1 MIPALLSNY
10 APADLSFE
18 KGEGP
23 YLYGNDGRRYLDF
36 AAGIAVSGLG
46 HAHPK
51 LVAALT
57 DQAQKVWHVS
67 NLFRI
72 PGQEELARKLVDAT
86 FADAA
91 YFCNSG
97 AEANECG
104 IKMVRKYF
112 STNGHPEKYRII
124 AFENSF
130 HGRTLATIAAAGQDK
145 LLAGF
150 GPVVDGFDHV
160 PVHDIEAVKAAITDE
175 TAAILIEPV
184 LGEGGIQVVEPEFLR
199 ALRKLCDEH
208 DLLLMLDEI
217 QTGMGRTGKLFAY
230 EHAGIKPDILTS
242 AKALGGGFPVG
253 ACLAVEKVAKAMTVG
268 SHGSTYGGN
277 PLAMAV
283 AGAVVDVMSEEGFM
297 DHVVEMGNHLKQ
309 GIVGV
314 IDRHPDILEEIRGVG
329 LHLGLKCKVE
339 NTLVSN
345 KLLELGVLTAKGGD
359 NVVRLLPP
367 LIIEDAQVSEF
378 INLLDEAC
386 TELENG

>member
-36 AAGIAVSGLG
+36 AAGIAVSALG

-51 LVAALT
+51 LVAAIT
-57 DQAQKVWHVS
+57 DQASKVWHVS

-72 PGQEELARKLVDAT
+72 PGQEELAQKLVDAT
-86 FADAA
+86 FADAV

-124 AFENSF
+124 AFESSF

-150 GPVVDGFDHV
+150 GPVVEGFDHV
-160 PVHDIEAVKAAITDE
+160 PVGDIELVKAAITDE

-184 LGEGGIQVVEPEFLR
+184 LGEGGIRVVEPEFLR
-199 ALRKLCDEH
+199 ALRKLCDERG
-208 DLLLMLDEI
+208 LLLMLDEI
-217 QTGMGRTGKLFAY
+217 QTGMGRTGKLFAH
-230 EHAGIKPDILTS
+230 EHAGITPDILTS

-283 AGAVVDVMSEEGFM
+283 AGAVTDVITEEGFL

-309 GIVGV
+309 GLAGV
-314 IDRHPDILEEIRGVG
+314 VDRHPEIFEEIRGIG
-329 LHLGLKCKVE
+329 LHLGLKCKIE
-339 NTLVSN
+339 NTVVFN
-345 KLLELGVLTAKGGD
+345 KLLDHGALTAKGGD
-359 NVVRLLPP
+359 NVVRVLPP
-367 LIIEDAQVSEF
+367 LIIEDKQISEF
-378 INLLDEAC
+378 IAILDDVC

>member
-18 KGEGP
+18 KGEGM

-36 AAGIAVSGLG
+36 AAGIAVSALG

-51 LVAALT
+51 LVTALT
-57 DQAQKVWHVS
+57 DQASRVWHVS

-72 PGQEELARKLVDAT
+72 PGQEELARKLVNAT

-104 IKMVRKYF
+104 LKMVRKYF
-112 STNGHPEKYRII
+112 SANGHPEKYRVI

-130 HGRTLATIAAAGQDK
+130 HGRTLATIAAAGQEK
-145 LLAGF
+145 LLDGF
-150 GPVVDGFDHV
+150 GPVVEGFDHV
-160 PVHDIEAVKAAITDE
+160 PVGDIEKVKAAITDE

-184 LGEGGIQVVEPEFLR
+184 LGEGGIQVVEVEFMR
-199 ALRKLCDEH
+199 ALRELCDEH

-217 QTGMGRTGKLFAY
+217 QTGMGRTGKLFAH
-230 EHAGIKPDILTS
+230 EHAGITPDILTS

-283 AGAVVDVMSEEGFM
+283 AGAVVDVMTEEGFL
-297 DHVVEMGNHLKQ
+297 DHVRQMGNHLKQ
-309 GIVGV
+309 GLAGV
-314 IDRHPDILEEIRGVG
+314 VDRHPEILEEVRGIG

-339 NTLVSN
+339 NTHVSS

-367 LIIEDAQVSEF
+367 LIVEDAQISEF
-378 INLLDEAC
+378 IGLLDEAC

>member
-36 AAGIAVSGLG
+36 AAGIAVSALG
-46 HAHPK
+46 HAHPQ

-57 DQAQKVWHVS
+57 EQASKVWHVS

-72 PGQEELARKLVDAT
+72 PGQEKLAQRLVDAT
-86 FADAA
+86 FADAV

-112 STNGHPEKYRII
+112 SEKGEPEKYRII
-124 AFENSF
+124 GFEDSF
-130 HGRTLATIAAAGQDK
+130 HGRTLATIAAAGQSK

-150 GPVVDGFDHV
+150 GPVVEGFDHV
-160 PVHDIEAVKAAITDE
+160 PVGDIELVKAAITE
-175 TAAILIEPV
+175 ATAAILIEPV
-184 LGEGGIQVVEPEFLR
+184 MGEGGIRVVEPEFLR
-199 ALRKLCDEH
+199 ALRKLCD
-208 DLLLMLDEI
+208 DRGLLLMLDEI

-230 EHAGIKPDILTS
+230 EHSGIVPDILTS

-283 AGAVVDVMSEEGFM
+283 AGAVVDVMMEEGFL

-309 GIVGV
+309 GLMGV
-314 IDRHPDILEEIRGVG
+314 IDRHPDIFEELRGIG
-329 LHLGLKCKVE
+329 LHLGLKCKIE
-339 NTLVSN
+339 NTIVFN
-345 KLLELGVLTAKGGD
+345 KLIEHGALTAKGGD

-367 LIIEDAQVSEF
+367 LIIEDAQISEF
-378 INLLDEAC
+378 ISILDAAC

>member
-18 KGEGP
+18 KGEGM

-36 AAGIAVSGLG
+36 AAGIAVSALG

-57 DQAQKVWHVS
+57 DQASKVWHVS
-67 NLFRI
+67 NMFRI
-72 PGQEELARKLVDAT
+72 PGQEELAEKLVKET
-86 FADAA
+86 FADAV

-104 IKMVRKYF
+104 LKMVRKYF
-112 STNGHPEKYRII
+112 SANGHPEKYRVI

-130 HGRTLATIAAAGQDK
+130 HGRTLATIAAAGQQK
-145 LLAGF
+145 LLDGF
-150 GPVVDGFDHV
+150 GPAVEGFDHV
-160 PVHDIEAVKAAITDE
+160 PVGDIEKVKAAITDE

-184 LGEGGIQVVEPEFLR
+184 LGEGGIQVVEAEFMR
-199 ALRKLCDEH
+199 ALRDLCDEH
-208 DLLLMLDEI
+208 GLLLMLDEI
-217 QTGMGRTGKLFAY
+217 QTGMGRTGKLFAH
-230 EHAGIKPDILTS
+230 EHAGITPDILTS

-283 AGAVVDVMSEEGFM
+283 AGAVVDVITEEGFLN
-297 DHVVEMGNHLKQ
+297 HVSQMGNHLKQ
-309 GIVGV
+309 GLAGV
-314 IDRHPDILEEIRGVG
+314 VDRHPDIIEEIRGIG
-329 LHLGLKCKVE
+329 LHIGLKCKVE
-339 NTLVSN
+339 NTKVGD

-367 LIIEDAQVSEF
+367 LVIEDTQISEF
-378 INLLDEAC
+378 IGLLDEAC

>member
-18 KGEGP
+18 KGEGM

-36 AAGIAVSGLG
+36 AAGIAVSALG

-57 DQAQKVWHVS
+57 DQASKVWHVS
-67 NLFRI
+67 NMFRI
-72 PGQEELARKLVDAT
+72 PGQEELAEKLVNAT
-86 FADAA
+86 FADAV

-104 IKMVRKYF
+104 LKMVRKYF
-112 STNGHPEKYRII
+112 SANGHPEKYRVI

-130 HGRTLATIAAAGQDK
+130 HGRTLATIAAAGQQK
-145 LLAGF
+145 LLDGF
-150 GPVVDGFDHV
+150 GPAVEGFDHV
-160 PVHDIEAVKAAITDE
+160 PVGDIEKVKAAITNE

-184 LGEGGIQVVEPEFLR
+184 LGEGGIQVVEAEFMR
-199 ALRKLCDEH
+199 ALRELCDEH
-208 DLLLMLDEI
+208 GLLLMLDEI
-217 QTGMGRTGKLFAY
+217 QTGMGRTGKLFAH
-230 EHAGIKPDILTS
+230 EHAGITPDILTS

-283 AGAVVDVMSEEGFM
+283 AGAVVDVITEEGFL
-297 DHVVEMGNHLKQ
+297 DHVSQMGNHLKQ
-309 GIVGV
+309 GLAGV
-314 IDRHPDILEEIRGVG
+314 VDRHPDILEEIRGIG
-329 LHLGLKCKVE
+329 LHIGLKCKVE
-339 NTLVSN
+339 NTKVGD

-367 LIIEDAQVSEF
+367 LVIEDTQISEF
-378 INLLDEAC
+378 IGLLDEAC

>member
-18 KGEGP
+18 KGKGP

-46 HAHPK
+46 HAHPR

-57 DQAQKVWHVS
+57 EQAQKLWHVS

-86 FADAA
+86 FADAV

-112 STNGHPEKYRII
+112 STNGQPEKYRII

-130 HGRTLATIAAAGQDK
+130 HGRTLATIAAAGQEK

-160 PVHDIEAVKAAITDE
+160 PVGDIEAVKAAITDE

-184 LGEGGIQVVEPEFLR
+184 LGEGGIQVVEPEFMR
-199 ALRKLCDEH
+199 ALRTLCDER

-283 AGAVVDVMSEEGFM
+283 AGTVVDVMSEKGFM

-314 IDRHPDILEEIRGVG
+314 IDRHPDILEEIRGIG

-367 LIIEDAQVSEF
+367 LIIEDDEVSEF